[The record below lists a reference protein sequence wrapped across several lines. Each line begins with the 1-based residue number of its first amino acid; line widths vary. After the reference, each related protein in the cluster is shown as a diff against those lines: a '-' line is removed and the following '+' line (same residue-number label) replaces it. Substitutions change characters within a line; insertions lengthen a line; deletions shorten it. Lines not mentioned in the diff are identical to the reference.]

1 MITTY
6 FLILGIFQLDISSF
20 LNLNMIYNIYMIRE
34 NTIPLFKVFM
44 SEAASENVSDILSS
58 GYITQGPEVD
68 KFESVLKEYFNN

>member
-1 MITTY
+1 MTV
-6 FLILGIFQLDISSF
+6 
-20 LNLNMIYNIYMIRE
+20 E

-68 KFESVLKEYFNN
+68 KFENVLKNYFNNENVVTTKLCYFSITFGISHA

>member
-1 MITTY
+1 MTV
-6 FLILGIFQLDISSF
+6 
-20 LNLNMIYNIYMIRE
+20 E

-68 KFESVLKEYFNN
+68 KF